1 MLILNPYKMKHQK
14 IITQQYSNL
23 EEKLNVWSHAFGI
36 FLSIIALVL
45 LMTKAIE
52 KGNIWMM
59 ISFPIFGISLILL
72 YLASTLYHSAKDP
85 SKRFKLKIFDHAAI
99 YVLIAGSYTPF
110 TLVSLNGETG
120 WFIFSIVWILA
131 FTGIIL
137 KLFFTGRFKVL
148 STAMYVLMG
157 WLIIFYFKEL
167 TANLHSDGVF
177 YLILGG
183 VFYTIGAVL
192 YSIKKIK
199 FNHAIFHVFVLGGS
213 FCHFLSVYL
222 YI

>member
-1 MLILNPYKMKHQK
+1 MDKKTNIQF
-14 IITQQYSNL
+14 YSPT
-23 EEKLNVWSHAFGI
+23 EEKLNIWSHAFGI

-45 LMTKAIE
+45 LIIKAVQQD
-52 KGNIWMM
+52 NIWMM
-59 ISFPIFGISLILL
+59 ISFPIFGVSLILL
-72 YLASTLYHSAKDP
+72 YLASTLYHASKEP
-85 SKRFKLKIFDHAAI
+85 QKRFKLKVFDHAAI

-120 WFIFSIVWILA
+120 WLIFSMVWVMA

-137 KLFFTGRFKVL
+137 KLFFTGKFKIV

-157 WLIIFYFKEL
+157 WLIVFYFQDL
-167 TANLHSDGVF
+167 TARLHEKGVF

-183 VFYTIGAVL
+183 VLYTIGAIL

-199 FNHAIFHVFVLGGS
+199 FNHAIFHFFVLAGS
-213 FCHFLSVYL
+213 FCHFLSIYL
-222 YI
+222 YV

>member
-1 MLILNPYKMKHQK
+1 MDKKTNIQF
-14 IITQQYSNL
+14 YSPA
-23 EEKLNVWSHAFGI
+23 EEKLNIWSHAFGI

-45 LMTKAIE
+45 LIIKAVQQD
-52 KGNIWMM
+52 NIWMM
-59 ISFPIFGISLILL
+59 ISFPIFGVSLILL
-72 YLASTLYHSAKDP
+72 YLASTLYHASKEP
-85 SKRFKLKIFDHAAI
+85 QKRFKLKVFDHAAI

-120 WFIFSIVWILA
+120 WLIFSMVWVMA

-137 KLFFTGRFKVL
+137 KLFFTGRFKVI

-157 WLIIFYFKEL
+157 WLIVFYFQDL
-167 TANLHSDGVF
+167 TASLHEKGIF

-183 VFYTIGAVL
+183 VLYTIGAIL

-199 FNHAIFHVFVLGGS
+199 FNHAIFHFFVLAGS
-213 FCHFLSVYL
+213 FCHFLSIYL
-222 YI
+222 YV

>member
-1 MLILNPYKMKHQK
+1 MDKKTNIQF
-14 IITQQYSNL
+14 YSPA
-23 EEKLNVWSHAFGI
+23 EEKLNIWSHAFGI

-45 LMTKAIE
+45 LIIKAVQQD
-52 KGNIWMM
+52 NIWMM
-59 ISFPIFGISLILL
+59 ISFPIFGVSLILL
-72 YLASTLYHSAKDP
+72 YLASTLYHASKEP
-85 SKRFKLKIFDHAAI
+85 QKRFKLKVFDHAAI

-120 WFIFSIVWILA
+120 WLIFSMVWVMA

-137 KLFFTGRFKVL
+137 KLFFTGRFKVV

-157 WLIIFYFKEL
+157 WLIVFYFQDL
-167 TANLHSDGVF
+167 TASLHEKGVF

-213 FCHFLSVYL
+213 FCHFLSIYL
-222 YI
+222 YV

>member
-1 MLILNPYKMKHQK
+1 MEKKTNIQF
-14 IITQQYSNL
+14 YSPT
-23 EEKLNVWSHAFGI
+23 EEKLNIWSHAFGI

-45 LMTKAIE
+45 LILKAVQQD
-52 KGNIWMM
+52 NIWMM
-59 ISFPIFGISLILL
+59 ISFPIFGVSLILL
-72 YLASTLYHSAKDP
+72 YLASTLYHASKEP
-85 SKRFKLKIFDHAAI
+85 QKRFKLKVFDHAAI

-120 WFIFSIVWILA
+120 WLIFSMVWVMA

-137 KLFFTGRFKVL
+137 KLFFTGKFKIV

-157 WLIIFYFKEL
+157 WLIVFYFQDL
-167 TANLHSDGVF
+167 TASLHEKGVF

-183 VFYTIGAVL
+183 VLYTIGAIL

-199 FNHAIFHVFVLGGS
+199 FNHAIFHFFVLAGS
-213 FCHFLSVYL
+213 FCHFLSIYL
-222 YI
+222 YV

>member
-1 MLILNPYKMKHQK
+1 MDKKTNIQF
-14 IITQQYSNL
+14 YSPT
-23 EEKLNVWSHAFGI
+23 EEKLNIWSHAFGI

-45 LMTKAIE
+45 LIIKAVQQD
-52 KGNIWMM
+52 NIWMM
-59 ISFPIFGISLILL
+59 ISFPIFGVSLILL
-72 YLASTLYHSAKDP
+72 YLASTLYHASKEP
-85 SKRFKLKIFDHAAI
+85 QKRFKLKVFDHAAI

-120 WFIFSIVWILA
+120 WLIFSMVWVMA

-137 KLFFTGRFKVL
+137 KLFFTGKFKIV

-157 WLIIFYFKEL
+157 WLIVFYFQDL
-167 TANLHSDGVF
+167 TSSLHEKGVF

-183 VFYTIGAVL
+183 VLYTIGAIL

-199 FNHAIFHVFVLGGS
+199 FNHAIFHFFVLAGS
-213 FCHFLSVYL
+213 FCHFLSIYL
-222 YI
+222 YV

>member
-1 MLILNPYKMKHQK
+1 MDKKTNIQF
-14 IITQQYSNL
+14 YSPT
-23 EEKLNVWSHAFGI
+23 EEKLNIWSHAFGI

-45 LMTKAIE
+45 LIIKAVQQD
-52 KGNIWMM
+52 NIWMM
-59 ISFPIFGISLILL
+59 ISFPIFGVSLILL
-72 YLASTLYHSAKDP
+72 YLASTLYHASKEP
-85 SKRFKLKIFDHAAI
+85 QKRFKLKVFDHAAI

-120 WFIFSIVWILA
+120 WLIFSMVWVMA

-137 KLFFTGRFKVL
+137 KLFFTGRFKVI

-157 WLIIFYFKEL
+157 WLIVFYFQDL
-167 TANLHSDGVF
+167 TAHLHEKGVF

-183 VFYTIGAVL
+183 VLYTIGAIL

-199 FNHAIFHVFVLGGS
+199 FNHAIFHFFVLAGS
-213 FCHFLSVYL
+213 FCHFLSIYL

>member
-1 MLILNPYKMKHQK
+1 MEKKTNIQF
-14 IITQQYSNL
+14 YSPT
-23 EEKLNVWSHAFGI
+23 EEKLNIWSHAFGI

-45 LMTKAIE
+45 LIIKAVQQD
-52 KGNIWMM
+52 NIWMM
-59 ISFPIFGISLILL
+59 ISFPIFGVSLILL
-72 YLASTLYHSAKDP
+72 YLASTLYHASKEP
-85 SKRFKLKIFDHAAI
+85 QKRFKLKVFDHAAI

-120 WFIFSIVWILA
+120 WLIFSMVWVMA

-137 KLFFTGRFKVL
+137 KLFFTGKFKIV

-157 WLIIFYFKEL
+157 WLIVFYFQDL
-167 TANLHSDGVF
+167 TASLHEKGVF

-183 VFYTIGAVL
+183 VLYTIGAIL

-199 FNHAIFHVFVLGGS
+199 FNHAIFHFFVLAGS
-213 FCHFLSVYL
+213 FCHFLSIYL
-222 YI
+222 YV

>member
-1 MLILNPYKMKHQK
+1 MEKKTNIQF
-14 IITQQYSNL
+14 YSPT
-23 EEKLNVWSHAFGI
+23 EEKLNIWSHAFGI

-45 LMTKAIE
+45 LIIKAVQQD
-52 KGNIWMM
+52 NIWMM
-59 ISFPIFGISLILL
+59 ISFPIFGVSLILL
-72 YLASTLYHSAKDP
+72 YLASTLYHASKEP
-85 SKRFKLKIFDHAAI
+85 QKRFKLKVFDHAAI

-120 WFIFSIVWILA
+120 WLIFSMVWVMA

-137 KLFFTGRFKVL
+137 KLFLTGRFKVV

-157 WLIIFYFKEL
+157 WLIVFYFQDL
-167 TANLHSDGVF
+167 TASLHEKGVF

-183 VFYTIGAVL
+183 VLYTIGAIL

-199 FNHAIFHVFVLGGS
+199 FNHAIFHFFVLAGS
-213 FCHFLSVYL
+213 FCHFLSIYL

>member
-1 MLILNPYKMKHQK
+1 MDKKTNIQF
-14 IITQQYSNL
+14 YSPT
-23 EEKLNVWSHAFGI
+23 EEKLNIWSHAFGI

-45 LMTKAIE
+45 LIIKAVQQD
-52 KGNIWMM
+52 NIWMM
-59 ISFPIFGISLILL
+59 ISFPIFGVSLILL
-72 YLASTLYHSAKDP
+72 YLASTLYHASKEP
-85 SKRFKLKIFDHAAI
+85 QKRFKLKIFDHAAI

-120 WFIFSIVWILA
+120 WLIFSMVWVMA

-137 KLFFTGRFKVL
+137 KLFFTGRFKVI

-157 WLIIFYFKEL
+157 WLIVFYFQDL
-167 TANLHSDGVF
+167 TAHLHEKGVF

-183 VFYTIGAVL
+183 VLYTIGAIL

-199 FNHAIFHVFVLGGS
+199 FNHAIFHFFVLAGS
-213 FCHFLSVYL
+213 FCHFLSIYL
-222 YI
+222 YV

>member
-1 MLILNPYKMKHQK
+1 MEKKTNIQF
-14 IITQQYSNL
+14 YSPA
-23 EEKLNVWSHAFGI
+23 EEKLNIWSHAFGI

-45 LMTKAIE
+45 LIIKAVQQD
-52 KGNIWMM
+52 NIWMM
-59 ISFPIFGISLILL
+59 ISFPIFGVSLILL
-72 YLASTLYHSAKDP
+72 YLASTLYHASKEP
-85 SKRFKLKIFDHAAI
+85 QKRFKLKVFDHAAI

-120 WFIFSIVWILA
+120 WLIFSMVWVMA

-137 KLFFTGRFKVL
+137 KLFFTGRFKVI

-157 WLIIFYFKEL
+157 WLIVFYFQDL
-167 TANLHSDGVF
+167 TASLHEKGVF

-183 VFYTIGAVL
+183 VLYTTGAIL

-199 FNHAIFHVFVLGGS
+199 FNHAIFHFFVLAGS
-213 FCHFLSVYL
+213 FCHFLSIYL
-222 YI
+222 YV

>member
-1 MLILNPYKMKHQK
+1 MDKKTNIEF
-14 IITQQYSNL
+14 YSPT
-23 EEKLNVWSHAFGI
+23 EEKLNIRSHAFGI

-45 LMTKAIE
+45 LIIKAVQQD
-52 KGNIWMM
+52 NIWMM
-59 ISFPIFGISLILL
+59 ISFPIFGVSLILL
-72 YLASTLYHSAKDP
+72 YLASTLYHASKEP
-85 SKRFKLKIFDHAAI
+85 QKRFKLKVFDHAAI

-120 WFIFSIVWILA
+120 WLIFSMVWVMA

-137 KLFFTGRFKVL
+137 KLFFTGRFKVV

-157 WLIIFYFKEL
+157 WLIVFYFQDL
-167 TANLHSDGVF
+167 TAHLHEKGVF

-183 VFYTIGAVL
+183 VLYTIGAIL

-199 FNHAIFHVFVLGGS
+199 FNHAIFHFFVLAGS
-213 FCHFLSVYL
+213 FCHFLSIYL
-222 YI
+222 YV

>member
-1 MLILNPYKMKHQK
+1 MVKKTNIQF
-14 IITQQYSNL
+14 YSPT
-23 EEKLNVWSHAFGI
+23 EEKLNIWSHAFGI

-45 LMTKAIE
+45 LIIKAVQQD
-52 KGNIWMM
+52 NIWMM
-59 ISFPIFGISLILL
+59 ISFPIFGVSLILL
-72 YLASTLYHSAKDP
+72 YLASTLYHASKEP
-85 SKRFKLKIFDHAAI
+85 QKRFKLKVFDHAAI

-120 WFIFSIVWILA
+120 WLIFSMVWVMA

-137 KLFFTGRFKVL
+137 KLFFTGKFKIV

-157 WLIIFYFKEL
+157 WLIVFYFQDL
-167 TANLHSDGVF
+167 TAHLHEKGVF

-183 VFYTIGAVL
+183 VLYTIGAIL

-199 FNHAIFHVFVLGGS
+199 FNHAIFHFFVLAGS
-213 FCHFLSVYL
+213 FCHFLSIYL
-222 YI
+222 YV

>member
-1 MLILNPYKMKHQK
+1 MDKKTNIQF
-14 IITQQYSNL
+14 YSPT
-23 EEKLNVWSHAFGI
+23 EEKLNIWSHAFGI

-45 LMTKAIE
+45 LIIKAVQQD
-52 KGNIWMM
+52 NIWMM
-59 ISFPIFGISLILL
+59 ISFPIFGVSLILL
-72 YLASTLYHSAKDP
+72 YLASTLYHASKEP
-85 SKRFKLKIFDHAAI
+85 QKRFKLKVFDHAAI

-120 WFIFSIVWILA
+120 WLIFSMVWVMA

-137 KLFFTGRFKVL
+137 KLFFTGRFKVI

-157 WLIIFYFKEL
+157 WLIIFYFQDL
-167 TANLHSDGVF
+167 TAHLHEKGVF

-183 VFYTIGAVL
+183 VLYTIGAIL

-199 FNHAIFHVFVLGGS
+199 FNHAIFHFFVLAGS
-213 FCHFLSVYL
+213 FCHFLSIYL
-222 YI
+222 YV

>member
-1 MLILNPYKMKHQK
+1 MDKKKNIQF
-14 IITQQYSNL
+14 YSPT
-23 EEKLNVWSHAFGI
+23 EEKLNIWSHAFGI

-45 LMTKAIE
+45 LIIKAVQQD
-52 KGNIWMM
+52 NIWMM
-59 ISFPIFGISLILL
+59 ISFPIFGVSLILL
-72 YLASTLYHSAKDP
+72 YLASTLYHASKEP
-85 SKRFKLKIFDHAAI
+85 QKRFKLKVFDHAAI

-120 WFIFSIVWILA
+120 WLIFSMVWVMA

-137 KLFFTGRFKVL
+137 KLFFTGKFKIV

-157 WLIIFYFKEL
+157 WLIVFYFQDL
-167 TANLHSDGVF
+167 TASLHEKGVF

-183 VFYTIGAVL
+183 VLYTIGAIL

-199 FNHAIFHVFVLGGS
+199 FNHAIFHFFVLAGS
-213 FCHFLSVYL
+213 FCHFLSIYL
-222 YI
+222 YV

>member
-1 MLILNPYKMKHQK
+1 MDKKTNIQF
-14 IITQQYSNL
+14 YSPT
-23 EEKLNVWSHAFGI
+23 EEKLNIWSHAFGI

-45 LMTKAIE
+45 LIIKAVQQD
-52 KGNIWMM
+52 NIWMM
-59 ISFPIFGISLILL
+59 ISFPIFGVSLILL
-72 YLASTLYHSAKDP
+72 YLASTLYHASKEP
-85 SKRFKLKIFDHAAI
+85 QKRFKLKVFDHAAI

-120 WFIFSIVWILA
+120 WLIFSMVWVMA

-137 KLFFTGRFKVL
+137 KLFFTGRFKVI

-157 WLIIFYFKEL
+157 WLIIFYFQDL
-167 TANLHSDGVF
+167 TARLHEKGVF

-183 VFYTIGAVL
+183 VLYTIGAIL

-199 FNHAIFHVFVLGGS
+199 FNHAIFHFFVLAGS
-213 FCHFLSVYL
+213 FCHFLSIYL
-222 YI
+222 YV

>member
-1 MLILNPYKMKHQK
+1 MYKKTNIQF
-14 IITQQYSNL
+14 YSPT
-23 EEKLNVWSHAFGI
+23 EEKLNIWSHAFGI

-45 LMTKAIE
+45 LIIKAVQQD
-52 KGNIWMM
+52 NIWMM
-59 ISFPIFGISLILL
+59 ISFPIFGVSLILL
-72 YLASTLYHSAKDP
+72 YLASTLYHASKEP
-85 SKRFKLKIFDHAAI
+85 QKRFKLKVFDHAAI

-120 WFIFSIVWILA
+120 WLIFSMVWVMA

-137 KLFFTGRFKVL
+137 KLFFTGRFKVI

-157 WLIIFYFKEL
+157 WLIIFYFQDL
-167 TANLHSDGVF
+167 TAHLHEKGVF

-183 VFYTIGAVL
+183 VLYTIGAIL

-199 FNHAIFHVFVLGGS
+199 FNHAIFHFFVLAGS
-213 FCHFLSVYL
+213 FCHFLSIYL
-222 YI
+222 YV

>member
-1 MLILNPYKMKHQK
+1 MDKKTNIQF
-14 IITQQYSNL
+14 YSPT
-23 EEKLNVWSHAFGI
+23 EEKLNIWSHAFGI

-45 LMTKAIE
+45 LIIKAVQQD
-52 KGNIWMM
+52 NIWML
-59 ISFPIFGISLILL
+59 ISFPIFGVSLILL
-72 YLASTLYHSAKDP
+72 YLASTLYHASKEP
-85 SKRFKLKIFDHAAI
+85 QKRFKLKVFDHAAI

-120 WFIFSIVWILA
+120 WLIFSMVWVMA

-137 KLFFTGRFKVL
+137 KLFFTGKFKIV

-157 WLIIFYFKEL
+157 WLIVFYFQEL
-167 TANLHSDGVF
+167 TARLHEKGVF

-183 VFYTIGAVL
+183 VLYTIGAIL

-199 FNHAIFHVFVLGGS
+199 FNRAIFHFFVLAGS
-213 FCHFLSVYL
+213 FCHFLSIYL
-222 YI
+222 

>member
-1 MLILNPYKMKHQK
+1 MEKKTNIQF
-14 IITQQYSNL
+14 YSPT
-23 EEKLNVWSHAFGI
+23 EEKLNIWSHAFGI

-45 LMTKAIE
+45 LIIKAVQQD
-52 KGNIWMM
+52 NIWMM
-59 ISFPIFGISLILL
+59 ISFPIFGVSLILL
-72 YLASTLYHSAKDP
+72 YLASTLYHASKEP
-85 SKRFKLKIFDHAAI
+85 QKRFKLKVFDHAAI

-120 WFIFSIVWILA
+120 WLIFSMVWVMA

-137 KLFFTGRFKVL
+137 KLFFTGKFKIV

-157 WLIIFYFKEL
+157 WLIIFYFQDL
-167 TANLHSDGVF
+167 TAHLHEKGVF

-183 VFYTIGAVL
+183 VLYTIGAIL

-199 FNHAIFHVFVLGGS
+199 FNHAIFHFFVLAGS
-213 FCHFLSVYL
+213 FCHFLSIYL
-222 YI
+222 YV

>member
-1 MLILNPYKMKHQK
+1 MDKKTNIQF
-14 IITQQYSNL
+14 YSPT
-23 EEKLNVWSHAFGI
+23 EEKLNIWSHAFGI

-45 LMTKAIE
+45 LIIKAVQQD
-52 KGNIWMM
+52 NIWMM
-59 ISFPIFGISLILL
+59 ISFPIFGVSLILL
-72 YLASTLYHSAKDP
+72 YLASTLYHASQEP
-85 SKRFKLKIFDHAAI
+85 QKRFKLKVFDHAAI

-120 WFIFSIVWILA
+120 WLIFSMVWVMA

-137 KLFFTGRFKVL
+137 KLFFTGKFKIV

-157 WLIIFYFKEL
+157 WLIVFYFQDL
-167 TANLHSDGVF
+167 TAHLHEKGVF

-183 VFYTIGAVL
+183 VLYTIGAIL

-199 FNHAIFHVFVLGGS
+199 FNHAIFHFFVLAGS
-213 FCHFLSVYL
+213 FCHFLSIYL
-222 YI
+222 YV

>member
-1 MLILNPYKMKHQK
+1 MDKKTNIQF
-14 IITQQYSNL
+14 YSPT
-23 EEKLNVWSHAFGI
+23 EEKLNIWSHAFGI

-45 LMTKAIE
+45 LIIKAVQQD
-52 KGNIWMM
+52 NIWMM
-59 ISFPIFGISLILL
+59 ISFPIFGVSLILL
-72 YLASTLYHSAKDP
+72 YLASTLYHASKEP
-85 SKRFKLKIFDHAAI
+85 QKRFKLKVFDHAAI

-120 WFIFSIVWILA
+120 WLIFSMVWVMA

-137 KLFFTGRFKVL
+137 KLFFTGRFKVI

-157 WLIIFYFKEL
+157 WLIVFYFQDL
-167 TANLHSDGVF
+167 TARLHEKGVF

-183 VFYTIGAVL
+183 VLYTIGAIL

-199 FNHAIFHVFVLGGS
+199 FNHAIFHFFVLAGS
-213 FCHFLSVYL
+213 FCHFLSIYL
-222 YI
+222 YV

>member
-1 MLILNPYKMKHQK
+1 MKQQK

-72 YLASTLYHSAKDP
+72 YLASTLYHSAKNP

-137 KLFFTGRFKVL
+137 KLFFTGKFKIV
-148 STAMYVLMG
+148 STSMYVLMG
-157 WLIIFYFKEL
+157 WLIVFYFQDL
-167 TANLHSDGVF
+167 TAHLHEKGVF

-183 VFYTIGAVL
+183 VLYTIGAIL

-199 FNHAIFHVFVLGGS
+199 FNHAIFHFFVLAGS
-213 FCHFLSVYL
+213 FCHFSSIYL
-222 YI
+222 YV

>member
-1 MLILNPYKMKHQK
+1 MDKKTNIQF
-14 IITQQYSNL
+14 YSPT
-23 EEKLNVWSHAFGI
+23 EEKLNIWSHAFGI

-45 LMTKAIE
+45 LILKAVQQD
-52 KGNIWMM
+52 NIWMM
-59 ISFPIFGISLILL
+59 ISFPIFGVSLILL
-72 YLASTLYHSAKDP
+72 YLASTLYHASKEP
-85 SKRFKLKIFDHAAI
+85 QKRFKLKVFDHAAI

-120 WFIFSIVWILA
+120 WLIFSMVWVMA

-137 KLFFTGRFKVL
+137 KLFFTGRFKVI

-157 WLIIFYFKEL
+157 WLIVFYFQDL
-167 TANLHSDGVF
+167 TASLHEKGVF

-183 VFYTIGAVL
+183 VLYTIGAIL

-199 FNHAIFHVFVLGGS
+199 FNHAIFHFFVLAGS
-213 FCHFLSVYL
+213 FCHFLSIYL
-222 YI
+222 YV

>member
-1 MLILNPYKMKHQK
+1 MDKKTNIQS
-14 IITQQYSNL
+14 YSPT
-23 EEKLNVWSHAFGI
+23 EEKLNIWSHAFGI

-45 LMTKAIE
+45 LIIKAVQQD
-52 KGNIWMM
+52 NIWMM
-59 ISFPIFGISLILL
+59 ISFPIFGVSLILL
-72 YLASTLYHSAKDP
+72 YLASTLYHASKEP
-85 SKRFKLKIFDHAAI
+85 QKRFKLKVFDHAAI

-120 WFIFSIVWILA
+120 WLIFSMVWVMA

-137 KLFFTGRFKVL
+137 KLFFTGKFKIV

-157 WLIIFYFKEL
+157 WLIVFYFQDL
-167 TANLHSDGVF
+167 TASLHEKGVF

-183 VFYTIGAVL
+183 VLYTIGAIL

-199 FNHAIFHVFVLGGS
+199 FNHAIFHFFVLAGS
-213 FCHFLSVYL
+213 FCHFLSIYL
-222 YI
+222 YV

>member
-1 MLILNPYKMKHQK
+1 MDKKTNIQF
-14 IITQQYSNL
+14 YSPT
-23 EEKLNVWSHAFGI
+23 EEKLNIWSHAFGI

-45 LMTKAIE
+45 LIIKAVQQD
-52 KGNIWMM
+52 NIWMM
-59 ISFPIFGISLILL
+59 ISFPIFGVSLILL
-72 YLASTLYHSAKDP
+72 YLASTLYHASKEP
-85 SKRFKLKIFDHAAI
+85 QKRFKLKVFDHAAI

-120 WFIFSIVWILA
+120 WLIFSMVWVMA

-137 KLFFTGRFKVL
+137 KLFFTGKFKIV

-157 WLIIFYFKEL
+157 WLIVFYFQDL
-167 TANLHSDGVF
+167 TAHLHEKGVF

-183 VFYTIGAVL
+183 ILYTIGAIL

-199 FNHAIFHVFVLGGS
+199 FNHAIFHFFVLAGS
-213 FCHFLSVYL
+213 FCHFLSIYL
-222 YI
+222 YV

>member
-1 MLILNPYKMKHQK
+1 MDKKTNIQF
-14 IITQQYSNL
+14 YSPT
-23 EEKLNVWSHAFGI
+23 EEKLNIWSPAFGI

-45 LMTKAIE
+45 LIIKAVQQD
-52 KGNIWMM
+52 NIWMM
-59 ISFPIFGISLILL
+59 ISFPIFGVSLILL
-72 YLASTLYHSAKDP
+72 YLASTLYHASKEP
-85 SKRFKLKIFDHAAI
+85 QKRFKLKVFDHAAI

-120 WFIFSIVWILA
+120 WLIFSMVWVMA

-137 KLFFTGRFKVL
+137 KLFFTGKFKIV

-157 WLIIFYFKEL
+157 WLIVFYFQDL
-167 TANLHSDGVF
+167 TASLHEKGVF

-183 VFYTIGAVL
+183 VLYTIGAIL

-199 FNHAIFHVFVLGGS
+199 FNHAIFHFFVLAGS
-213 FCHFLSVYL
+213 FCHFLSIYL
-222 YI
+222 YV

>member
-1 MLILNPYKMKHQK
+1 MKHRK
-14 IITQQYSNL
+14 IITHHYSAL

-36 FLSIIALVL
+36 LLSVIALVL
-45 LMTKAIE
+45 LVTKAVE
-52 KGNIWMM
+52 KENFWMM

-72 YLASTLYHSAKDP
+72 YLASTLYHSAKNP
-85 SKRFKLKIFDHAAI
+85 IKRFRLKIFDHAAI

-120 WFIFSIVWILA
+120 WFIFSIVWFLA

-137 KLFFTGRFKVL
+137 KLFFTGKFEII

-157 WLIIFYFKEL
+157 WLIIFYFKDL
-167 TANLHSDGVF
+167 TLHLHEKGIF
-177 YLILGG
+177 YLVLGG
-183 VFYTIGAVL
+183 IFYTIGAVL
-192 YSIKKIK
+192 YSIEKIK